1 MKVEMI
7 PSDPK
12 QIAINLTHKPGSRL
26 LKWDSTPGLNAILF
40 QFPYGDDVMGGL
52 ENVCALLEDY
62 GLSEGE
68 YKPISDNKGIWVR
81 YVPYEEYQKEKGCEI
96 NGEACT
102 YLVVGCIVDKATG
115 DVQIF
120 TPTEQAMMKPYCSIS
135 YEMSI
140 RIGRHKTI
148 SGFGPFKKE
157 VDSGFFE
164 VNFPDQALE
173 GYMDGSIVYQLGGIE
188 VPITGEMLKQ
198 KTIYIESETTPV
210 FVSNNKGLTL
220 K

>member
-12 QIAINLTHKPGSRL
+12 QIAINLTHKMGSRF
-26 LKWDSTPGLNAILF
+26 LKWDSTPGLNAILI
-40 QFPYGDDVMGGL
+40 QFPYGEDVIARVP
-52 ENVCALLEDY
+52 EVCSLLEDY
-62 GLSEGE
+62 GLPEGGFQSLNE
-68 YKPISDNKGIWVR
+68 GKGIWGR
-81 YVPYEEYQKEKGCEI
+81 YVPYEEYQKDKGCEL

-102 YLVVGCIVDKATG
+102 YLVVGCKVDKITG
-115 DVQIF
+115 DVQIY

-140 RIGRHKTI
+140 QTRRHTVMT
-148 SGFGPFKKE
+148 GFGPFKKE
-157 VDSGFFE
+157 VDSGFYE
-164 VNFPDQALE
+164 VSFPSQALE
-173 GYMDGSIVYQLGGIE
+173 GYMDGSIAYQLGGIE

-198 KTIYIESETTPV
+198 KTIYVESEDMPI